1 MAEKKEQI
9 KKGLQ
14 NPLRREKSVNGTAGS
29 QAVSGTGRKE
39 QQSDKKE
46 SVSKEGKKQKER
58 MPKTERKKSE
68 RKAFMKPD
76 FHMLFIGVMGVFVVF
91 VMGWGICQTV
101 KAINT
106 AGQITAETAPP
117 VKKIEDN
124 SKNAGK
130 TIDVDE
136 LIQKVLD
143 HVAFEVEL
151 NKLDDTVAE
160 GMVETTEGTRLQIY
174 MGNGTFADELLVM
187 TAKSETDAKKNKEYA
202 TTHLE
207 ETKSAFRAYLPKE
220 AEKIENAVSIRC
232 GCYVIVCVTS
242 DYETAEQT
250 INSMI
255 KD

>member
-14 NPLRREKSVNGTAGS
+14 NPLRREKSVNRTAGS
-29 QAVSGTGRKE
+29 QAVYRAGQKE
-39 QQSDKKE
+39 QQSDKKVP
-46 SVSKEGKKQKER
+46 VSKEVKKQQPMQKA
-58 MPKTERKKSE
+58 ERKKSE

-101 KAINT
+101 KVINT
-106 AGQITAETAPP
+106 ADQTTEETVQPI
-117 VKKIEDN
+117 KKIEDN
-124 SKNAGK
+124 SENAGK
-130 TIDVDE
+130 TFDVDE
-136 LIQKVLD
+136 LIQKILD

-187 TAKSETDAKKNKEYA
+187 TAKNETDAKKNREYA
-202 TTHLE
+202 AAHLE